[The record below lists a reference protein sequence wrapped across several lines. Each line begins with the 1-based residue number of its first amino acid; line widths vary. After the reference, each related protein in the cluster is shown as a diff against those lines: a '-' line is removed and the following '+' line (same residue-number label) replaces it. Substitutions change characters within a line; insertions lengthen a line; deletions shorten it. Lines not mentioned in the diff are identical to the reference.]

1 MEKKGTKFI
10 SKLGGILMP
19 GSSDPGDIRGSLVVS
34 DPAVS
39 FSSRKC
45 ECPTSYSRTTTP
57 RTQHSTHSLRLPP
70 SVSGALYK
78 IPLALLLE
86 KFEGTNT
93 LQHAH
98 TRSFPLSL
106 THHYSPQGFKCHL
119 LSRKYVCTLKEPVR
133 NHCPVSLLS
142 FCLTPLVPSYPIA
155 LDLEGIFRLN
165 GPMTEV
171 DRYKKILNEGTHAF
185 VSAFY

>member
-1 MEKKGTKFI
+1 
-10 SKLGGILMP
+10 MP

-93 LQHAH
+93 PRHPH

-106 THHYSPQGFKCHL
+106 THHYSLQGFKCLL
-119 LSRKYVCTLKEPVR
+119 LSRKYACTLKEPVR
-133 NHCPVSLLS
+133 QYPLALPV
-142 FCLTPLVPSYPIA
+142 CLTPPCSPSYPTA